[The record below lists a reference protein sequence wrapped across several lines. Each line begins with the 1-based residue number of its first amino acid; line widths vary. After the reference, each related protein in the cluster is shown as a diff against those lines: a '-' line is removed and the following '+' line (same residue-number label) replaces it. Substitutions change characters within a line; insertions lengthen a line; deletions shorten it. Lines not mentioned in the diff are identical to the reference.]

1 MSLIFPVHTKIF
13 MKKSEKKKEKE
24 PQMFFNSFK
33 SGPDFSRDRTYTVLA
48 LIKKVPGFE
57 LRASGL

>member
-1 MSLIFPVHTKIF
+1 MSLIFQVHTKIF

-24 PQMFFNSFK
+24 PQMLFKSFK

-48 LIKKVPGFE
+48 SIKKVPGF
-57 LRASGL
+57 